1 MGVDGE
7 QLPDPNDRA
16 AWPEMRKRFAKVFAT
31 RTRDEWVALA
41 AGRDA
46 CLAPVLTIDE
56 APGHPQM
63 QTREVYAS
71 FDGVR
76 HPSPAPRFSRTP
88 STLRT
93 PTPAPGRDSR
103 QALADWGIPTDQVA
117 ALEAAG
123 AMAQI

>member
-1 MGVDGE
+1 
-7 QLPDPNDRA
+7 
-16 AWPEMRKRFAKVFAT
+16 MRRRFAKVFAT
-31 RTRDEWVALA
+31 RTRDEWVAIA

-46 CLAPVLTIDE
+46 CLAPVLAIDE

-63 QTREVYAS
+63 QTREVYTS
-71 FDGVR
+71 FDRVR

-103 QALADWGIPTDQVA
+103 QALADWGIPPDQVT

-123 AMAQI
+123 AMAQV

>member
-1 MGVDGE
+1 
-7 QLPDPNDRA
+7 
-16 AWPEMRKRFAKVFAT
+16 
-31 RTRDEWVALA
+31 VAIA

-56 APGHPQM
+56 APEHPQM
-63 QTREVYAS
+63 QTREVYTS
-71 FDGVR
+71 FDRVR

-103 QALADWGIPTDQVA
+103 QALTDWGIAPDQID